1 MGEMIALLS
10 AVLFGAGNTLIR
22 KGSVSSSSRS
32 GAFVSVLLTF
42 AISGLGF
49 VVAGLFRGWPAFSF
63 EGTLWFMLSG
73 LLIAFLGRLLLYLTI
88 QYIGSVRS
96 SAIKPLNPFF
106 AVFAGFVLLGERI
119 TQSLWS
125 GMALIFA
132 GFVILVVQSLRIARN
147 LHTDPARSSL
157 TGYAYGVLAAVVYGL
172 GMVFRKMGLVE
183 MPDPYLGTMISAAV
197 GIAVYLAMALFNG
210 GYRQAVIHSFTRFD
224 LWMFMAGTAIS
235 VGQTMHFAALQYI
248 EVSRAAMILSLETIF
263 TLFFSAWIFRTR
275 ENITPGT
282 VIAAILSMAGAGI
295 IASFR

>member
-1 MGEMIALLS
+1 MGELIALLS
-10 AVLFGAGNTLIR
+10 SVMFGAGNTLIR
-22 KGSVSSSSRS
+22 KGSASSSSRS

-42 AISGLGF
+42 AISGLAF
-49 VVAGLFRGWPAFSF
+49 VATGLSRGWPAFSL

-88 QYIGSVRS
+88 QHIGSVRS

-119 TQSLWS
+119 TQPLWL
-125 GMALIFA
+125 GMALIFI
-132 GFVILVVQSLRIARN
+132 GFVILVVQSLQIAPDFHSNPGRG
-147 LHTDPARSSL
+147 SL
-157 TGYAYGVLAAVVYGL
+157 TGYVYGIMAAVVYGL

-183 MPDPYLGTMISAAV
+183 MPDPYFGTMISAAF
-197 GIAVYLAMALFNG
+197 GIAVYLAMALFSG
-210 GYRQAVIHSFTRFD
+210 GYRQAVIHSFARFD
-224 LWMFMAGTAIS
+224 LWMFLAGTAIAG
-235 VGQTMHFAALQYI
+235 GQTMHCVALQYI

-282 VIAAILSMAGAGI
+282 VMAAILSMAGAGI
-295 IASFR
+295 IAYFR